1 MMMLRVD
8 AASSYTW
15 HTHTYV
21 SNFNDGHWAS
31 ARPRAVSVVRLVSIA
46 ESRTERLHVP
56 LTASNSRH
64 CVARTPQTKHF
75 NSFIQL

>member
-31 ARPRAVSVVRLVSIA
+31 ARPRAVSVVRLVSTA
-46 ESRTERLHVP
+46 ESRTESMHAL
-56 LTASNSRH
+56 LTVSNSRH
-64 CVARTPQTKHF
+64 CITCTCL
-75 NSFIQL
+75 IQP

>member
-21 SNFNDGHWAS
+21 SNFDDGHRAS
-31 ARPRAVSVVRLVSIA
+31 ARPRAVSVV
-46 ESRTERLHVP
+46 
-56 LTASNSRH
+56 
-64 CVARTPQTKHF
+64 
-75 NSFIQL
+75 